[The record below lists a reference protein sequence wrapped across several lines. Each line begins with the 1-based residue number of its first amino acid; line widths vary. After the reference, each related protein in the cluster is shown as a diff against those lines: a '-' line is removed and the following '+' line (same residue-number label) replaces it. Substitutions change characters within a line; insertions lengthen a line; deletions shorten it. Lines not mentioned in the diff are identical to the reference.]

1 MFVRVSFIYVHLLAS
16 YLRVEK
22 YPPAQSR
29 RLYKHTWPDA
39 QISAQRRA
47 HTCHDQSARA
57 LGALPCSPACSD
69 ARVRSAYALTT
80 PLHTTSSFTTA
91 HLPRCAQRCSRAVLV
106 KEIDDELFDV
116 LELPHGDHTV
126 AHRIICDNGGATI
139 VSATFTS
146 WCRRLR
152 SIGQAGTSEASPAR
166 LGCTVESGSTVHC
179 QRRVCA
185 SFCLVSRS
193 FVLRMYFHF
202 SSTHV
207 LPSFICIRVDAKKH
221 RTFGLPAHRVE
232 PWR

>member
-1 MFVRVSFIYVHLLAS
+1 MKLMFVRVSFIYVHLLAS

-91 HLPRCAQRCSRAVLV
+91 HLPRCAQRCSRAVHV

-116 LELPHGDHTV
+116 LELPHGDRAV
-126 AHRIICDNGGATI
+126 AHRMSRDNDGAPI
-139 VSATFTS
+139 VSATFTR
-146 WCRRLR
+146 WCRRAHEYGRTGMAQALLGRVPRALAAQLTQDRLYTISVKCVPR
-152 SIGQAGTSEASPAR
+152 SGA
-166 LGCTVESGSTVHC
+166 
-179 QRRVCA
+179 
-185 SFCLVSRS
+185 FLVD
-193 FVLRMYFHF
+193 L
-202 SSTHV
+202 
-207 LPSFICIRVDAKKH
+207 C
-221 RTFGLPAHRVE
+221 
-232 PWR
+232 

>member
-29 RLYKHTWPDA
+29 RLYKHAWPDA

-91 HLPRCAQRCSRAVLV
+91 HLPRCAQRCSRAVHV

-116 LELPHGDHTV
+116 LELPHGDRAV
-126 AHRIICDNGGATI
+126 AHRMSRDNDGAPI
-139 VSATFTS
+139 VSATFTR
-146 WCRRLR
+146 WCRRAHEYGR
-152 SIGQAGTSEASPAR
+152 TGTFRASR
-166 LGCTVESGSTVHC
+166 TRFGCAADSGSTVHDQC
-179 QRRVCA
+179 QVCA
-185 SFCLVSRS
+185 SFWRVSRR
-193 FVLRMYFHF
+193 FVLSLYFHNRF
-202 SSTHV
+202 ASCC
-207 LPSFICIRVDAKKH
+207 LRLYIP
-221 RTFGLPAHRVE
+221 
-232 PWR
+232 